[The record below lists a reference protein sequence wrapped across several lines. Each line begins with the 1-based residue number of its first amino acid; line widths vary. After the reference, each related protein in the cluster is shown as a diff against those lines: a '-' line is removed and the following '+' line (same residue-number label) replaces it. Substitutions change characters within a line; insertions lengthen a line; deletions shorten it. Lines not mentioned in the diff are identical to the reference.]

1 MVIFAPAKSGS
12 FINLSFMFNWKIF
25 LLLSGLLLTGELFS
39 QKNDSLLS
47 VYNDNYQQEKIH
59 IHFDKSIYR
68 KGETIWFKAYLI
80 AGEGLSDFSRNF
92 YLDWYD
98 DLGKLI
104 KHTIHP
110 VFESSAR
117 GQFEVPS
124 SYNGGRLH
132 IKAYTQW
139 MLNFDSSF
147 LYSKDILVSH
157 VDTARSQNKIPS
169 VSIHFF
175 PEGGDLI
182 NGINTTVAFIANT
195 NSGKPV
201 AVRGA
206 VFNSKKEL
214 IDSFVTEHDGMGK
227 FSMEPLYN
235 DQYTCNWIDEFG
247 INHSSNLPKIKI
259 AGATIEAQVLN
270 NKAVFAVKRT
280 EDASSSFRIMHVVAT
295 INQKLV
301 YNANINLISKKTV
314 AGEINIENLPTG
326 IMQITVF
333 DANWLPF
340 AERIV
345 FVKNQQYEFLPDLNV
360 INKRLNKRGKNSFE
374 VFVPDSLLSNLS
386 VSVTDAGL
394 FHDSTTNI
402 ISQFLLSSDIK
413 GYIHNAAYYFSSF
426 ADSVSQHLDLVML
439 THGWRRFNWDAIK
452 TRQLPTLRNSMDS
465 DYLQIKG
472 QMLLN
477 NGGKAF
483 TVKPNQTITMI
494 MQAKDSSKQYFL
506 VPVTADGTFKQRG
519 LIFFDTAR
527 VFYQLNGD
535 KKLNDIATVKFQY
548 SLPAIDFLRS
558 IPITR
563 NIESD
568 SLHLLR
574 NNQFYT
580 GAEKAI
586 KYYDSAVV
594 LKEVVVTSKIKS
606 STEILD
612 EKYTSGLFSSK
623 NGYAFDV
630 LNDDRAQGSL
640 DIFHYLQDMVP
651 GMSMSIPI
659 LGANGAEDANSN
671 NVPGLTWRDGTPDI
685 FLNEMPSDAGAVM
698 GIQMT
703 DVAYIK
709 VFRPPFM
716 GSTGSGP
723 SGAIVIY
730 TKKPSDVNT
739 SLMKG
744 LGNALVTGYTNY
756 KEFYNPDYSV
766 AQPKVP
772 DMRATLYWN
781 PYLLTDKK
789 NKTAKIDFY
798 NNDVTQKF
806 RVVIEGVN
814 ASGKLA
820 RLEKIIE

>member
-1 MVIFAPAKSGS
+1 MYTWK
-12 FINLSFMFNWKIF
+12 MFF
-25 LLLSGLLLTGELFS
+25 LLSALLVTGESFS
-39 QKNDSLLS
+39 QKNDSLLA
-47 VYNDNYQQEKIH
+47 VYKGNYQQEKIH

-68 KGETIWFKAYLI
+68 KGETIWYKAYLL
-80 AGEGLSDFSRNF
+80 AGESLSDFSRNF
-92 YLDWYD
+92 YVDWYD
-98 DLGKLI
+98 DFGKLI
-104 KHTIHP
+104 KHNIHP

-117 GQFEVPS
+117 GEFEVPA
-124 SYNGGRLH
+124 SYNSAKLH
-132 IKAYTQW
+132 VTAYTQW
-139 MLNFDSSF
+139 MLNFDSAF
-147 LYSKDILVSH
+147 LYSNDILVSQI
-157 VDTARSQNKIPS
+157 DTSKSKNKIPT

-175 PEGGDLI
+175 PEGGDLV
-182 NGINTTVAFIANT
+182 NGINSTVGFIANT
-195 NSGKPV
+195 PSGKPV

-206 VFNSKKEL
+206 ILNTKNEL

-227 FSMEPLYN
+227 FAIEPSYN
-235 DQYTCNWIDEFG
+235 EQYTCNWMDEFG
-247 INHSSNLPKIKI
+247 INHSNALPKVKMT
-259 AGATIEAQVLN
+259 GASIEAQVLN

-280 EDASSSFRIMHVVAT
+280 EDASGNYKIIHVVAT

-301 YNANINLISKKTV
+301 YNANINLISKKSV

-360 INKRLNKRGKNSFE
+360 INKRLNKRGKNSLE
-374 VFVPDSLLSNLS
+374 VFVPDTLLSNLS

-413 GYIHNAAYYFSSF
+413 GYIHNPAYYFSSF

-452 TRQLPTLRNSMDS
+452 TRQLPTFAYSMDS
-465 DYLQIKG
+465 DYLQIRG
-472 QMLLN
+472 QMFMN
-477 NGGKAF
+477 NTGKPF
-483 TVKPNQTITMI
+483 TVKPNQSITMI
-494 MQAKDSSKQYFL
+494 MQAKDSSKQYFM
-506 VPVTADGTFKQRG
+506 VPVAADGSFKQRG

-535 KKLNDIATVKFQY
+535 KKLNDLATVKFQY
-548 SLPAIDFLRS
+548 SLPAIDFLRA

-563 NIESD
+563 YNESD

-580 GAEKAI
+580 AAEKAT

-606 STEILD
+606 STDILD

-630 LNDDRAQGSL
+630 LNDERAQASL

-651 GMSMSIPI
+651 GMSMSIPF

-671 NVPGLTWRDGTPDI
+671 NVPGLNWRDGTPDI

-698 GIQMT
+698 GIQMS

-744 LGNALVTGYTNY
+744 LGNALVTGYTKY
-756 KEFYNPDYSV
+756 KEFYNPDYAV

-798 NNDVTQKF
+798 NNDVTQRF

-820 RLEKIIE
+820 RVEKIIE

>member
-1 MVIFAPAKSGS
+1 MHK
-12 FINLSFMFNWKIF
+12 WKVF
-25 LLLSGLLLTGELFS
+25 LLLSGWLLTGELFS
-39 QKNDSLLS
+39 QKTDSVLA
-47 VYNDNYQQEKIH
+47 VYRDNYQQEKVH

-68 KGETIWFKAYLI
+68 KGETIWFKAYLL
-80 AGEGLSDFSRNF
+80 AGDSLSDISRNF
-92 YLDWYD
+92 YIDWYD
-98 DLGKLI
+98 DRGQLI

-117 GQFEVPS
+117 GQFDIPS
-124 SYNGGRLH
+124 AYIGAKLH
-132 IKAYTQW
+132 VKAYTQW

-147 LYSKDILVSH
+147 LYAKDIPVSFI
-157 VDTARSQNKIPS
+157 DTTKAQAKIPA

-175 PEGGDLI
+175 PEGGDLV
-182 NGINTTVAFIANT
+182 NGLNTTVAFLAST
-195 NSGKPV
+195 PSGKPV

-206 VFNSKKEL
+206 VFNARKEL
-214 IDSFVTEHDGMGK
+214 IDSFVTTHDGMGK
-227 FSMEPLYN
+227 FSIEPSVRE
-235 DQYTCNWIDEFG
+235 QYTCNWIDEFG
-247 INHSSNLPKIKI
+247 INHSSVLPAVKI
-259 AGATIEAQVLN
+259 AGAAMEAQVMN
-270 NKAVFAVKRT
+270 NKAVFVIKRT
-280 EDASSSFRIMHVVAT
+280 EDAASNFKIMHVVAS

-301 YNANINLISKKTV
+301 YNANINLITKRSV
-314 AGEINIENLPTG
+314 AGEIKLENLPTG

-340 AERIV
+340 TERIV
-345 FVKNQQYEFLPDLNV
+345 FVKNQDYEFFPDLNV
-360 INKRLNKRGKNSFE
+360 VNKRLNKRGKNSLE
-374 VFVPDSLLSNLS
+374 LYVPDSLLSNLS
-386 VSVTDAGL
+386 VSITDANL
-394 FHDSTTNI
+394 FHDSSSNI

-413 GYIHNAAYYFSSF
+413 GYIHNPAYYFSSF
-426 ADSVSQHLDLVML
+426 ADSVTEHLDLVML

-452 TRQLPTLRNSMDS
+452 TRQLPSLPNSMDS

-472 QMLLN
+472 QMLMN
-477 NGGKAF
+477 TTGKAYN
-483 TVKPNQTITMI
+483 VKPNQTITMI
-494 MQAKDSSKQYFL
+494 MQAKDSSKQYFM
-506 VPVTADGTFKQRG
+506 VPVNADGSFKQRG

-535 KKLNDIATVKFQY
+535 KKLNDLATVKFQY
-548 SLPAIDFLRS
+548 SLPNINFQRS
-558 IPITR
+558 ISIPR
-563 NIESD
+563 FNEPD
-568 SLHLLR
+568 SLYLLR
-574 NNQFYT
+574 DNQFYT
-580 GAEKAI
+580 GAERAL

-594 LKEVVVTSKIKS
+594 LKEVIVNSKIKS
-606 STEILD
+606 PTEILD
-612 EKYTSGLFSSK
+612 EKYTTGLFSSK

-630 LNDDRAQGSL
+630 LNDERAHASL
-640 DIFHYLQDMVP
+640 DIFHYLQNMVP

-671 NVPGLTWRDGTPDI
+671 NVPGLSWRDGTPDI

-698 GIQMT
+698 GIQMS

-709 VFRPPFM
+709 VFKPPFM

-744 LGNALVTGYTNY
+744 LGNALVTGYSKY
-756 KEFYNPDYSV
+756 REFYHPDYAV

-772 DMRATLYWN
+772 DMRSTLYWN

-820 RLEKIIE
+820 RVEKVIE